1 MCLGG
6 TVKTESKSTSV
17 FSVFI
22 YLYILFA
29 KLAFNLGAGQKEEK
43 AKKFQKYC
51 KVLMLI
57 QWKSLLDPIYQQ
69 EEENVYHHQESRI
82 RQIWP
87 SQFHLT

>member
-1 MCLGG
+1 MKKLLSISIMSEIIISLLPYLGQVSFLMCLGG

-51 KVLMLI
+51 
-57 QWKSLLDPIYQQ
+57 
-69 EEENVYHHQESRI
+69 
-82 RQIWP
+82 
-87 SQFHLT
+87 